1 MITPTDMMRVWFQ
14 AWFSPVRG
22 TWYMPST
29 EAWMT
34 PASRAWFPFAS
45 EAWFPEPSERPA
57 DTETAVQLPNAAK
70 KPNAVQEM
78 RRVRPVTVSIA
89 GTHAAVALL
98 PKRTTH

>member
-14 AWFSPVRG
+14 AWFAPVRG

-29 EAWMT
+29 EAWMK

-45 EAWFPEPSERPA
+45 EAWFPDPSERPA
-57 DTETAVQLPNAAK
+57 DAETPVQ
-70 KPNAVQEM
+70 KPNAMQEV

-98 PKRTTH
+98 PSKGTRH